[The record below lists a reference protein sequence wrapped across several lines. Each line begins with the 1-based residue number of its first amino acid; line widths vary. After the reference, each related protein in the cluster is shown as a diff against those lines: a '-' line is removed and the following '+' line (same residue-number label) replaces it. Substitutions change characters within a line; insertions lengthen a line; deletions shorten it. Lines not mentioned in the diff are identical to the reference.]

1 MSQGDQLESTNKE
14 IFEKT
19 GIYKGEFAVELTD
32 DAVTKDFPN
41 WEGVTVEG
49 NKIHFAYAKVRQV
62 MGGIQY
68 SVEEGGEPIGFGYKF
83 LKSIKDKDGS
93 VIWENRNYRGDVV
106 DVSGD

>member
-1 MSQGDQLESTNKE
+1 
-14 IFEKT
+14 
-19 GIYKGEFAVELTD
+19 
-32 DAVTKDFPN
+32 
-41 WEGVTVEG
+41 
-49 NKIHFAYAKVRQV
+49 